1 MSRDTKSKYLLFS
14 KWWFSVIFV
23 FVLVGCSGNIDDF
36 NNSLEEVTS
45 SITADTNSSKEET
58 EVPKQ
63 NPAVINT
70 APEESDSDVVSD
82 NETTPDDVVVEETV
96 SEPSPNTEEITAN
109 ISIGQ
114 KNALRSAD
122 DYLNFTPFSHDGLI
136 SQLEFEGY
144 TPDECLYAADNCGAD
159 WNQQA
164 ALSAKSYLSF
174 SAFSYSGLIKQ
185 LEFEKFTSEQATY
198 GVDNCG
204 ADWNEQAALSAK
216 TYIDMMS
223 FSKEGL
229 IDQLVFEGFTQAQ
242 AEYGVAQVGY

>member
-14 KWWFSVIFV
+14 KWWFSVILV

-36 NNSLEEVTS
+36 NNSLEEMTS
-45 SITADTNSSKEET
+45 SITGEINSSKEEI

-63 NPAVINT
+63 NTSPDV
-70 APEESDSDVVSD
+70 PVSDKASD
-82 NETTPDDVVVEETV
+82 NEATSDDFVIEETT
-96 SEPSPNTEEITAN
+96 SDASPITEEITSS

-164 ALSAKSYLSF
+164 ALSAKAYLSF
-174 SAFSYSGLIKQ
+174 SAFSYLGLIKQ

-198 GVDNCG
+198 GADNSG

-216 TYIDMMS
+216 TKIDMMS
-223 FSKEGL
+223 FSKQGL